1 MNREASF
8 TVLVTGASGQL
19 GRWTLRELV
28 RRDPGRIVAW
38 SGRSTGNFDG
48 IALEPVALEDRD
60 AIRARLDAIRPDIV
74 IHAAA
79 MSAADDVRQNP
90 ERGRLVNEEGT
101 RTLAEWCDQADARL
115 IYTSTDLVFD
125 GTKSYWTEE
134 DTPAPLLEYGRT
146 KARSEPLVTATKR
159 GLVARI
165 ALLYGPTL
173 TGRPSFWSG
182 CLNALRMGEERTV
195 FTDEFRTPLDYVS
208 ASEILCDLALD
219 RQERSGVIH
228 VGGPERMS
236 RFDLVRRAAIA
247 LGFDESLIRPVLAA
261 ETPMPEPRPRDV
273 SMSSEK
279 LDAWLPERS
288 RRTPEEVAR
297 LWSAS

>member
-38 SGRSTGNFDG
+38 SGRSTGNFEG

-101 RTLAEWCDQADARL
+101 RTLAEWCDDADARL

-195 FTDEFRTPLDYVS
+195 FTDEFRTPLDYGS

>member
-1 MNREASF
+1 MNRETGF
-8 TVLVTGASGQL
+8 TVLITGASGQL

-38 SGRSTGNFDG
+38 SGQSTGTFEG
-48 IALEPVALEDRD
+48 ITLEPATLEARE
-60 AIRARLDAIRPDIV
+60 AIRARLDAIRPDVV
-74 IHAAA
+74 IHTAA

-90 ERGRLVNEEGT
+90 QRGRLVNEEGT
-101 RTLAEWCDQADARL
+101 RTLAEWCDQTDARL

-159 GLVARI
+159 GIVARI

-173 TGRPSFWSG
+173 TGRPSFWSD
-182 CLNALRMGEERTV
+182 CVEALRSGVSRSIFV
-195 FTDEFRTPLDYVS
+195 DEFRTPLDYLS
-208 ASEILCDLALD
+208 ASEILCDLALK
-219 RQERSGVIH
+219 RAEPTGVIH

-236 RFDLVRRAAIA
+236 RFDLIRRSAIA
-247 LGFDESLIRPVLAA
+247 LGFDDSLVKPVLAA

-273 SMSSEK
+273 SLSTEK
-279 LDAWLPERS
+279 LASWLTGRS
-288 RRTPEEVAR
+288 GRTPEEVAR
-297 LWSAS
+297 LRSAI

>member
-1 MNREASF
+1 MNRKVGR
-8 TVLVTGASGQL
+8 TVLITGASGQL

-38 SGRSTGNFDG
+38 SGQSTGTFES
-48 IALEPVALEDRD
+48 IELEPVALEDREE
-60 AIRARLDAIRPDIV
+60 IRTRLDAIRPDVV

-115 IYTSTDLVFD
+115 VYTSTDLVFD
-125 GTKSYWTEE
+125 GTKCLWREE

-173 TGRPSFWSG
+173 TGRPNFWSG
-182 CLNALRMGEERTV
+182 CIDALRSGVSRSIFV
-195 FTDEFRTPLDYVS
+195 DEFRTPLDYLS
-208 ASEILCDLALD
+208 ASEILCDLALE
-219 RQERSGVIH
+219 RQELTGVIH

-236 RFDLVRRAAIA
+236 RYDLIRRTAIA
-247 LGFDESLIRPVLAA
+247 LGLEEALVKPVLAA

-273 SMSSEK
+273 SLSTEK
-279 LDAWLPERS
+279 LTSWLPERS
-288 RRTPEEVAR
+288 GRSPEEVAQI
-297 LWSAS
+297 WTAS